1 MAHERNCIVT
11 AGYAETVDNTS
22 NWPTSEEYYSSVVAA
37 WADGETLTGRKS
49 FVCSTDKRWAL
60 NWQGGFLCEKI
71 EGFGNV
77 AMGIGKCKIE

>member
-1 MAHERNCIVT
+1 M
-11 AGYAETVDNTS
+11 
-22 NWPTSEEYYSSVVAA
+22 AA